1 MESHVQTLARAQASL
16 GAKVHV
22 ICVNHEAQGG
32 DDVTWRTAAR
42 TASREEKDGDVRVT
56 RLGRV
61 ASVSRFDVCPA
72 LLDVMRELRR
82 SAVDI
87 IHVHAPNPTM
97 FLGLM
102 LVPPRAPVV
111 VTHHSDVVKQR
122 VLGLA
127 YGTVERVV
135 LAFAAELRG
144 APGEPLWLCVG
155 RLVYYK
161 GLKNAIDALTQVRG
175 RLLVVGRGPLESE
188 LKAYAR
194 TRGVEDRV
202 VWKAYLE
209 PHRHVGAY
217 LAATALWF
225 PSNARSEGFG
235 LAQVEAMASGC
246 PVLNAAVPHSG
257 VAWVSLHDESGLTF
271 DVDDS
276 ASLAAAARK
285 VADDPALRTRLARGA
300 RARAQREFD
309 HLVMGRRSLDFYDDV
324 LQAMGANRRSAG
336 EARSSWA

>member
-1 MESHVQTLARAQASL
+1 VPGSAVLS
-16 GAKVHV
+16 
-22 ICVNHEAQGG
+22 
-32 DDVTWRTAAR
+32 
-42 TASREEKDGDVRVT
+42 
-56 RLGRV
+56 RLGDKVR
-61 ASVSRFDVCPA
+61 A
-72 LLDVMRELRR
+72 LPLGVDLSPFLDPSPE
-82 SAVDI
+82 A
-87 IHVHAPNPTM
+87 
-97 FLGLM
+97 
-102 LVPPRAPVV
+102 
-111 VTHHSDVVKQR
+111 
-122 VLGLA
+122 
-127 YGTVERVV
+127 

-144 APGEPLWLCVG
+144 ALGEPLWLCVG

-202 VWKAYLE
+202 VWMAYLE
-209 PHRHVGAY
+209 PHQLVGAY
-217 LAATALWF
+217 RAATALWF

-235 LAQVEAMASGC
+235 LAQVEAMASDC

-285 VADDPALRTRLARGA
+285 VADDPALRARLAHGA
-300 RARAQREFD
+300 RARAQREFS
-309 HLVMGRRSLDFYDDV
+309 RRW
-324 LQAMGANRRSAG
+324 APTAGAPERRGAAG
-336 EARSSWA
+336 HDGH

>member
-1 MESHVQTLARAQASL
+1 M
-16 GAKVHV
+16 
-22 ICVNHEAQGG
+22 
-32 DDVTWRTAAR
+32 
-42 TASREEKDGDVRVT
+42 
-56 RLGRV
+56 
-61 ASVSRFDVCPA
+61 
-72 LLDVMRELRR
+72 
-82 SAVDI
+82 
-87 IHVHAPNPTM
+87 
-97 FLGLM
+97 
-102 LVPPRAPVV
+102 
-111 VTHHSDVVKQR
+111 
-122 VLGLA
+122 
-127 YGTVERVV
+127 
-135 LAFAAELRG
+135 
-144 APGEPLWLCVG
+144 
-155 RLVYYK
+155 
-161 GLKNAIDALTQVRG
+161 
-175 RLLVVGRGPLESE
+175 
-188 LKAYAR
+188 
-194 TRGVEDRV
+194 

-209 PHRHVGAY
+209 PHQLVGAY
-217 LAATALWF
+217 QAATALWF

-285 VADDPALRTRLARGA
+285 VADDPALRARLARGA